1 MNTLL
6 RTLLVG
12 SSLTVMAGLAA
23 PALAQEVPD
32 ASASQD
38 EDVQEE
44 AAPTNEIVVTGSRVR
59 RETYNTNAPV
69 DVVTREETV
78 LAGTASVADALQD
91 STLASGSAQLN
102 EAYLG
107 FVSPGGAAANS
118 IGLRGLGPQRT
129 LVLLNGR
136 RLSPAGVGPELIA
149 ADLNVLPNAILQR
162 IEVLRE
168 GASSIYGSD
177 AIAGGDRDPAGVGPR
192 RRHRIPNHPR
202 GARGGPRIQ

>member
-69 DVVTREETV
+69 DVVTRE
-78 LAGTASVADALQD
+78 
-91 STLASGSAQLN
+91 
-102 EAYLG
+102 
-107 FVSPGGAAANS
+107 
-118 IGLRGLGPQRT
+118 
-129 LVLLNGR
+129 
-136 RLSPAGVGPELIA
+136 
-149 ADLNVLPNAILQR
+149 ADLEDIFVNLTHADNTAEKVQ
-162 IEVLRE
+162 
-168 GASSIYGSD
+168 AS
-177 AIAGGDRDPAGVGPR
+177 A
-192 RRHRIPNHPR
+192 
-202 GARGGPRIQ
+202 